1 MSATEYS
8 EENHE
13 QAQPLELPE
22 ASTTPAR
29 PPESAESVEGLTI
42 AEAAAAFGISVTSV
56 RRLLSKGKLAGAAK
70 IPGPK
75 GVTYR
80 IPSAAFEALGYTPK
94 ETQSGALLT
103 AARANLEAE
112 ELSRKVKELEATLE
126 LERLKREL
134 SEERERLK
142 DQQIEDLRNFS
153 ESLRTALE
161 KLPSALEAPK
171 RRGIFRKGK

>member
-1 MSATEYS
+1 MSATDYS

-22 ASTTPAR
+22 SSTPPAR
-29 PPESAESVEGLTI
+29 SPEPSESVEGLTI

-56 RRLLSKGKLAGAAK
+56 RRLLSKGKLVGAAK
-70 IPGPK
+70 VPGPK

-112 ELSRKVKELEATLE
+112 ELARKVKELEATLE

-134 SEERERLK
+134 AEERERIK
-142 DQQIEDLRNFS
+142 DQQIDDLRAFS
-153 ESLRTALE
+153 ETLRQALD
-161 KLPSALEAPK
+161 KVPK
-171 RRGIFRKGK
+171 QIERRGFFRRGK